1 MMALAGVTLNKK
13 IYGMATEPTGAF
25 RQLCYENRFGSLF
38 FSREEYSLFF
48 IFYFFFISI
57 LVLTLNILLYGIC
70 S

>member
-25 RQLCYENRFGSLF
+25 RQLCYENRFGSF
-38 FSREEYSLFF
+38 FFLERNTV
-48 IFYFFFISI
+48 FYFLFFFISI

>member
-25 RQLCYENRFGSLF
+25 RQLCYENRFGSF
-38 FSREEYSLFF
+38 FFLERNTPCFL
-48 IFYFFFISI
+48 FFFISI